1 MALHILRHGLLPEE
15 RPARPFRSWQEFFS
29 RTRRDTRVDDAPD
42 HLISPCDGWLSVCPV
57 REDSSFAIKGSHY
70 RLEDLLRDGSLAR
83 NYHGGDC
90 LIFRLCASD
99 YHRYCYIDDGYQ
111 GKHHYIRGV
120 LHSVQPIACET
131 YPVYTLNRRC
141 WSLLTTE
148 HFGPVVQTEVGALIV
163 GGIFNRL
170 QNARFRKGME
180 KGHFELA
187 GSTITLLFEKGR
199 IRLREELLRQLETEG
214 EVRVRQGMWIADRS
228 HSG

>member
-1 MALHILRHGLLPEE
+1 M
-15 RPARPFRSWQEFFS
+15 
-29 RTRRDTRVDDAPD
+29 
-42 HLISPCDGWLSVCPV
+42 
-57 REDSSFAIKGSHY
+57 
-70 RLEDLLRDGSLAR
+70 
-83 NYHGGDC
+83 
-90 LIFRLCASD
+90 
-99 YHRYCYIDDGYQ
+99 
-111 GKHHYIRGV
+111 

-131 YPVYTLNRRC
+131 YPVYTLNRRY

-228 HSG
+228 HSE